1 MINRKIDNV
10 IYDICLA
17 WLNIIINHPLAD
29 ELKTKCAT
37 VTLIGYYVGG
47 VGDIINYCMTGI
59 VFASIVYNSK
69 HTIKYSRTPKYAE
82 DFFLKYNLN
91 YVKYDRI
98 ASGIKTTEQFME
110 EVSRLYKRV
119 SESNIS
125 DQMKGK
131 VKKYFFDM
139 IVDYYNTK

>member
-1 MINRKIDNV
+1 M
-10 IYDICLA
+10 
-17 WLNIIINHPLAD
+17 AD

-47 VGDIINYCMTGI
+47 FGDIINYCMKGI

-69 HTIKYSRTPKYAE
+69 HTTKYSRTPKDAE

-131 VKKYFFDM
+131 VKKYFIDM